1 MKAKR
6 WLLMLAVLGILLL
19 LAYLQFRMF
28 RSFQWTVL
36 ARVFDSI
43 SWLRVLAGVAL
54 IYGAYITRAFRWSV
68 FLRPVCSSARPVALM
83 PAQFIGFTAVA
94 VLGRLGEFVRPYLIA
109 RRQQISFTSQIAVY
123 AVERVFDLFAAAAI
137 IACTLTFS
145 HSVRLLPYSQD
156 FRRAGYLAMLA
167 ALLLGALAV
176 AARLAG
182 ARVAAVFAR
191 IFGWISPAAGHHAQE
206 KILAF
211 SHGLDTIQS
220 FSSLL
225 AALFWSFATWGMI
238 SLAYVEVV
246 HSFRL
251 PELAGIPAAQT
262 IILMMYSMFG
272 SVLQLPVV
280 GGGSQLATIHAMISV
295 LGIGPEA
302 ATACGLLLY
311 LATFLS
317 VIPAGLFFARAEHV
331 SLRSVAQSS
340 ESKEHTLEEASA
352 L

>member
-6 WLLMLAVLGILLL
+6 WLLMLAVLGIILL

-43 SWLRVLAGVAL
+43 SWLRVLVAVAL
-54 IYGAYITRAFRWSV
+54 IYGAYMTRAFRWSV
-68 FLRPVCSSARPVALM
+68 FLRPVCPAKPSALM
-83 PAQFIGFTAVA
+83 PSQFIGFTAVA
-94 VLGRLGEFVRPYLIA
+94 VLGRLGEFVRPYLVA
-109 RRQQISFTSQIAVY
+109 RRQKVPFTSQIAVY
-123 AVERVFDLFAAAAI
+123 AVERVFDLFAAATI

-182 ARVAAVFAR
+182 ARVAAIFAR

-211 SHGLDTIQS
+211 SHGLNTIQS

-238 SLAYVEVV
+238 ALAYVQVV

-251 PELAGIPAAQT
+251 PELAAIPAAQT

-295 LGIGPEA
+295 LGIRPEA

-317 VIPAGLFFARAEHV
+317 VIPAGLFFARLEHV

-340 ESKEHTLEEASA
+340 ENEEHVLEEANA